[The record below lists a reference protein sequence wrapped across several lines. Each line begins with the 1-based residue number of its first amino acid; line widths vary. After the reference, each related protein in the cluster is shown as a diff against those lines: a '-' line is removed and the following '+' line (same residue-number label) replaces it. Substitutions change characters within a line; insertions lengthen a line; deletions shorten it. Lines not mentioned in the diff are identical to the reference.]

1 MAHTSKIILCSP
13 EHRHEALLHL
23 AKSQSSK
30 GQKALTE
37 ALKSMTK
44 APETAWQSLW
54 ISLERGHINGVVWVQ
69 RLPQNMAQLWLPNV
83 QGDHISALIETARH
97 WVIQQRLTLCH
108 IELDPEATQQ
118 RAQLIA
124 HGMQPLVSLRCL
136 KAGVDQRFPA
146 AKPFTQLHWAPWD
159 LLTTAQEHALMTA
172 VGHDSLDCRGL
183 RDILS
188 VNDLL
193 AGFYGQDPHAPA
205 HWHALYVDESPS
217 PIGALVLAP
226 RSEINRWEL
235 MLMGLVPE
243 WRRRGLGGHILN
255 HALALAQQANALE
268 LLLSV
273 DHENLPAFNLYRRAG
288 FSEYAQQYV
297 MAWRG

>member
-1 MAHTSKIILCSP
+1 MAHTSKIILCPP
-13 EHRHEALLHL
+13 EHRREALLHL

-37 ALKSMTK
+37 ALKPMLK
-44 APETAWQSLW
+44 EPETAWQSLW
-54 ISLERGHINGVVWVQ
+54 VSLDRGRINGVVWVQ
-69 RLPQNMAQLWLPNV
+69 RLPQNMAQLWLPNA
-83 QGDHISALIETARH
+83 QGEQISALIETARH
-97 WVIQQRLTLCH
+97 WVMQQRLTLCH
-108 IELDPEATQQ
+108 IELNPEATHQ

-136 KAGVDQRFPA
+136 KAGVGQRFPA
-146 AKPFTQLHWAPWD
+146 AAPFTQLHWAPWD
-159 LLTTAQEHALMTA
+159 RLTAAQEHALMTA

-193 AGFYGQDPHAPA
+193 AGFYGQDHHAPV

-217 PIGALVLAP
+217 PIGALLLAP

-255 HALALAQQANALE
+255 HALALAQQAGALE

-273 DHENLPAFNLYRRAG
+273 DHENLPAFNLYRHAG
-288 FSEYAQQYV
+288 FSEYAKQYV